1 MSTPRYRE
9 IATALRGR
17 IMEGEYPVG
26 SLLPTEEE
34 LCNLYAVS
42 RHTVREA
49 IKCLLEDGLVSRKKR
64 VGTRVESL
72 GRSYSQTLASIS
84 DLVHFA
90 ERHVRQVVSIAPVT
104 LNIAQ
109 GKLFEAEPGSEW
121 LGIETLRLEQE
132 SGATRPVCWTKVLLA
147 PAYADIEPLITRQ
160 PRTLISELVEQHH
173 HQPTLEISQ
182 RIDVAL
188 LDERVSALL
197 EGKPGAAA
205 LEVLRHY
212 WGVQG
217 QLLLVTRALSLSG
230 KLAIHSLLRNSG
242 RE

>member
-1 MSTPRYRE
+1 MPIPRYQE
-9 IATALRGR
+9 IASALRSK
-17 IMEGEYPVG
+17 IMEGEYPIG

-34 LCNLYAVS
+34 LCDLYSVS

-49 IKCLLEDGLVSRKKR
+49 VKCLLEDGLVSRKKR

-90 ERHVRQVVSIAPVT
+90 ERHVRQIVSMKSVT
-104 LNIAQ
+104 LNTAQ
-109 GKLFEAEPGSEW
+109 AKIFDADPGSEW
-121 LGIETLRLEQE
+121 LSIETLRLEQTKE
-132 SGATRPVCWTKVLLA
+132 ETRPVCWTKVLLA
-147 PAYADIEPLITRQ
+147 PAYSEIEPLITRQ
-160 PRTLISELVEQHH
+160 PRTLISELVEQQY

-182 RIDVAL
+182 RIDVAV

-197 EGKPGAAA
+197 EGQSGDAA

-217 QLLLVTRALSLSG
+217 QLLLITRALSLPG
-230 KLAIHSLLRNSG
+230 KLAFHSLLRNSG